1 MKEMICICCPLG
13 CRLSVDDSDKNQIK
27 VSGNTCPRGKTYAVQ
42 EATQP
47 KRVVTSTVKVV
58 GGEINV
64 ASVKTVYPID
74 KSKIFELLD
83 MLKNV
88 TLTAPVKMFEVV
100 LKDVFGTDVITTRSV
115 GKRMN

>member
-13 CRLSVDDSDKNQIK
+13 CRLSVDDSDKNEIK

-64 ASVKTVYPID
+64 ASVKTVNGGILCFAA
-74 KSKIFELLD
+74 SVLLS
-83 MLKNV
+83 LCSF
-88 TLTAPVKMFEVV
+88 L
-100 LKDVFGTDVITTRSV
+100 
-115 GKRMN
+115 